1 MCIVKIEVSAE
12 TRQAFEGQSQ
22 DEDQV
27 FETDAAPETQAPTK
41 DDEPKVKEVVIDFG

>member
-12 TRQAFEGQSQ
+12 TRQAFEGQ